1 MRRTVVTALSGL
13 ALALAGG
20 LPGTPLWADE
30 AADQAA
36 IAAIWDEYETAR
48 VAVDYARWLALWDA
62 GGIKMSQGKP
72 SIPYEMFAE
81 LVAPG
86 FVPGDTDAMDIV
98 SEEIVV
104 FGDWAF
110 SMGTYSV
117 DWTEDG
123 VPGHMDGKFLTIL
136 KRQPDGAWKIYRD
149 HASANTK

>member
-1 MRRTVVTALSGL
+1 M
-13 ALALAGG
+13 
-20 LPGTPLWADE
+20 
-30 AADQAA
+30 AAD
-36 IAAIWDEYETAR
+36 YE
-48 VAVDYARWLALWDA
+48 RWLALWDE
-62 GGIKMSQGKP
+62 GGIKISQAKP

-81 LVAPG
+81 LGAPK
-86 FVPGDTDAMDIV
+86 FKPSDLDAMKIL
-98 SEEIVV
+98 SEQVVV

-110 SMGTYSV
+110 SMGIYSA